1 MKIAKELKNII
12 LVDDDEIMVY
22 LTKRLVDKTDLAE
35 LSQVFGNGKELI
47 DFLKQNHNK
56 PDLLPEVIF
65 LDLFMPV
72 MDGWEF
78 LEEYDQIK
86 PTLSKEITIYII
98 TSSVSPADFNKA
110 KNNKYVSDYVVKP
123 MNKEQFNLIIKNL

>member
-123 MNKEQFNLIIKNL
+123 MNKEQFNFILKNL

>member
-56 PDLLPEVIF
+56 PDLLPEAIF

-72 MDGWEF
+72 MNGWEF
-78 LEEYDQIK
+78 LEEYDKIK
-86 PTLSKEITIYII
+86 PTLAKEITIYII

>member
-1 MKIAKELKNII
+1 MIQKLKNII

-22 LTKRLVDKTDLAE
+22 LTKRLVAKSDRVK
-35 LSQVFGNGKELI
+35 LSQVFGNGRDVI
-47 DFLKQNHNK
+47 DFLKENCNK

-78 LEEYDQIK
+78 LDEYAQLK
-86 PTLSKEITIYII
+86 PMLTKEIIIYII
-98 TSSVSPADFNKA
+98 TSSVSPNDFKKA

-123 MNKEQFNLIIKNL
+123 MNKEQFSHIIKSL